1 MIDEVEA
8 RIEDA
13 VGEALQAFWLA
24 VAEKFPEVTTGD
36 YDPMLEG
43 IMYAE
48 AEEWVG
54 EWLRMNAIEKLAD
67 EVVS

>member
-1 MIDEVEA
+1 
-8 RIEDA
+8 
-13 VGEALQAFWLA
+13 
-24 VAEKFPEVTTGD
+24 
-36 YDPMLEG
+36 
-43 IMYAE
+43 MYAE